1 MKKTRKRNRMFVEWY
16 EKTGC
21 GYQNLIGKTEEEKL
35 ECAFVEGMK
44 VVLTCEKFYQ
54 KKHERNAFQKGKI
67 KWKKNQ

>member
-1 MKKTRKRNRMFVEWY
+1 MKKTRKRNRTFVEWY

-54 KKHERNAFQKGKI
+54 KSTKEMLF
-67 KWKKNQ
+67 KKEK

>member
-44 VVLTCEKFYQ
+44 VVLTCEEFYQ
-54 KKHERNAFQKGKI
+54 KGT
-67 KWKKNQ
+67 KKMLFKKEK

>member
-54 KKHERNAFQKGKI
+54 KSTKEMLF
-67 KWKKNQ
+67 KKEK